1 MLGSWVGLAARLK
14 LLPQALLPLLV
25 ELLEEVAEVFLR
37 KVLGLLEEEVVV
49 LKGLLGQP
57 PRFGRLGVLARLGV
71 LLLVL
76 DLVALLLL
84 LLLGLLLDL
93 LFVFLLEVV
102 LLGLLVLWL
111 LLGRLVRNQGKVPA
125 GGGLLEDALQLGS
138 GLLQNTHGWSLGA

>member
-14 LLPQALLPLLV
+14 LLPQALLLLLV
-25 ELLEEVAEVFLR
+25 ELLEEVVEVFLR

-76 DLVALLLL
+76 DLVALLL